1 MPILPQTGPKPM
13 LQIANIQCQYDGQA
27 VVDKV
32 SFHVNDGDICS
43 LLGPSG
49 CGKTTILR
57 AIAGFQP
64 LTHGRIELRG
74 NRLSEPGKIISPEQ
88 RNIGMVFQDYAL
100 FPHLNV
106 YDNIRFGLNK
116 FSAREQKNKVR
127 KLLELVHLNGTELR
141 FPHEL
146 SGGQQ
151 QRVALA
157 RALAPSPDLLLMDEP
172 FSNLDAELR
181 KRLSL
186 EVREILKELGIS
198 AILVTHDQQ
207 EAFAFSDN
215 IGLLYHGELQQWDT
229 PFNLYHE
236 PNNRIVAN
244 FIGEGSFLPGVIG
257 TELNTVIT
265 ELGTLMGNRAYA
277 WPPGTPV
284 EVLLRPDDIVLSD
297 FGGITATIEKKV
309 FSGSATLYTLS
320 LPTGSHVEALLP
332 SHRDFAIKETVQINT
347 EADHL
352 IAFGREELVHGE
364 HKLRSV

>member
-1 MPILPQTGPKPM
+1 M
-13 LQIANIQCQYDGQA
+13 LQVQEIQCQYQSDI

-64 LTHGRIELRG
+64 LTHGKVILRDHC
-74 NRLSEPGKIISPEQ
+74 LSQPGKLVGPEQ

-100 FPHLNV
+100 FPHLSV
-106 YDNIRFGLNK
+106 KDNIRFGLRKQNE
-116 FSAREQKNKVR
+116 REQNSAVKR
-127 KLLELVHLNGTELR
+127 LLELVRLEGIAHR
-141 FPHEL
+141 YPHEL

-157 RALAPSPDLLLMDEP
+157 RALAPSPDLLLLDEP
-172 FSNLDAELR
+172 FSNLDTELR

-186 EVREILKELGIS
+186 EVRDILKELRIS

-207 EAFAFSDN
+207 EAFAFSDQ
-215 IGLLYHGELQQWDT
+215 IGLLHGGKLQQWDI

-236 PNNRIVAN
+236 PSNRTVAD
-244 FIGEGSFLPGVIG
+244 FIGEGCFLPGVIG
-257 TELNTVIT
+257 SEANTVTT
-265 ELGTLMGNRAYA
+265 EFGTLMGNRAYH

-284 EVLLRPDDIVLSD
+284 EILLRPDDIVLSD
-297 FGGITATIEKKV
+297 FGGITATVVEKV

-320 LPTGSHVEALLP
+320 LPTGSRVEALLP
-332 SHRDFAIKETVQINT
+332 SHRNYAINETVQINT

-352 IAFGREELVHGE
+352 IAFSREELLQG
-364 HKLRSV
+364 SA

>member
-1 MPILPQTGPKPM
+1 M
-13 LQIANIQCQYDGQA
+13 LQVKNIQCQYEGIS
-27 VVDKV
+27 VVDNV

-64 LTHGRIELRG
+64 LTMGTVNLRG
-74 NRLSEPGKIISPEQ
+74 NCLSEPGKIITPEQ
-88 RNIGMVFQDYAL
+88 RSIGMVFQDYAL

-106 YDNIRFGLNK
+106 FDNIRFGLSKQSNQ
-116 FSAREQKNKVR
+116 AQQHKV
-127 KLLELVHLNGTELR
+127 KQLLELVRLEGVENR
-141 FPHEL
+141 YPHEL

-186 EVREILKELGIS
+186 EVRDILKELGIS
-198 AILVTHDQQ
+198 AILVTHDQL

-215 IGLLYHGELQQWDT
+215 IGLLYNGKLQQWDT

-236 PNNRIVAN
+236 PSNRLVAD

-257 TELNTVIT
+257 AELNTVTT

-277 WPPGTPV
+277 WPQGTPV
-284 EVLLRPDDIVLSD
+284 EVLLRPDDVVLSD
-297 FGGITATIEKKV
+297 FGGISATIKKKV
-309 FSGSATLYTLS
+309 FSGSATLYTLR

-332 SHRDFAIKETVQINT
+332 SHRDFALNEVVKINI

-352 IAFGREELVHGE
+352 IAFGREALHSGE
-364 HKLRSV
+364 HKPRSS

>member
-1 MPILPQTGPKPM
+1 M
-13 LQIANIQCQYDGQA
+13 LQVQEIQCQYQSDI

-64 LTHGRIELRG
+64 LTHGKVILR
-74 NRLSEPGKIISPEQ
+74 NHCLSKPGKLVGPEQ

-100 FPHLNV
+100 FPHLSV
-106 YDNIRFGLNK
+106 KENIRFGLRKQND
-116 FSAREQKNKVR
+116 REQNGTVKR
-127 KLLELVHLNGTELR
+127 LLELVRLEGVAHR
-141 FPHEL
+141 YPHEL

-157 RALAPSPDLLLMDEP
+157 RALAPSPDLLLLDEP
-172 FSNLDAELR
+172 FSNLDTELR

-186 EVREILKELGIS
+186 EVRDILKELRIS

-207 EAFAFSDN
+207 EAFAFSDH
-215 IGLLYHGELQQWDT
+215 IGLLHGGKLQQWDI

-236 PNNRIVAN
+236 PCNRSVAD
-244 FIGEGSFLPGVIG
+244 FIGEGCFLPGVIG
-257 TELNTVIT
+257 SETNTVTT
-265 ELGTLMGNRAYA
+265 EFGTLMGNRAYR

-284 EVLLRPDDIVLSD
+284 EILLRPDDIVLSD
-297 FGGITATIEKKV
+297 FGGITATVVEKV

-320 LPTGSHVEALLP
+320 LPTGSRVEALLP
-332 SHRDFAIKETVQINT
+332 SHRNYAINETVQINT

-352 IAFGREELVHGE
+352 IAFSREELLQG
-364 HKLRSV
+364 SA